1 MRILKN
7 KSLQILNRLYLN
19 IFECLYSL
27 GPYCVAIVCQKYYG
41 QNITVPIILQ
51 VPILS
56 CLGVVLWVP
65 MISWVPIIS
74 CDTGMSFHIFAQ
86 NKLADIETLLI
97 GGDLP
102 ICIVGQLYIKQL
114 FSRLQ
119 SLVSQTGIRRKRW
132 CGRLLYKLAA
142 RHQFT
147 TFQYQPACLACTS
160 KIECF
165 SWIF

>member
-1 MRILKN
+1 MLVW
-7 KSLQILNRLYLN
+7 STLPTSQSELLSLYL
-19 IFECLYSL
+19 FS
-27 GPYCVAIVCQKYYG
+27 IVS
-41 QNITVPIILQ
+41 P
-51 VPILS
+51 
-56 CLGVVLWVP
+56 
-65 MISWVPIIS
+65 
-74 CDTGMSFHIFAQ
+74 GMSFHIFAQ

-165 SWIF
+165 SWIFWFIAFSFGYNDFSAYILFSYEQSLFLI